1 MPLFVIVFKKMCND
15 PFCSAD
21 RPQYFDVPHDQQDLV
36 TDDDRILAS
45 SAPATIQ
52 DVMRNVVVYVE
63 IRTGA
68 DNRSEGIKTV
78 IAQLGA
84 AVNDRLLR

>member
-1 MPLFVIVFKKMCND
+1 M
-15 PFCSAD
+15 D
-21 RPQYFDVPHDQQDLV
+21 RPQYFDVPHEQQELV
-36 TDDDRILAS
+36 TEDERQLAGKE
-45 SAPATIQ
+45 PQTIQ

-63 IRTGA
+63 MRAGA

-84 AVNDRLLR
+84 TVNDRLLR

>member
-1 MPLFVIVFKKMCND
+1 M
-15 PFCSAD
+15 AAQQ
-21 RPQYFDVPHDQQDLV
+21 PQ
-36 TDDDRILAS
+36 
-45 SAPATIQ
+45 TIQ

-63 IRTGA
+63 MRSGT

-84 AVNDRLLR
+84 TVNDRLLR